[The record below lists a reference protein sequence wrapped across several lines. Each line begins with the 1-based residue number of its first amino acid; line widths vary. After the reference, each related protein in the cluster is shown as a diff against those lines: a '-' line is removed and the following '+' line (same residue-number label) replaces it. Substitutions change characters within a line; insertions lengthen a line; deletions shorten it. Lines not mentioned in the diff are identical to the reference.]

1 MGVLTVYSGRNE
13 YGEAKECTQGYR
25 TAKWGSR
32 NLYLD
37 LPDIL
42 KPTYFCHIVPSALW
56 WTLAHTATQSNVSVR
71 LGLHSFPNSKEDTG
85 LGN

>member
-13 YGEAKECTQGYR
+13 YGEAKECIRGYR
-25 TAKWGSR
+25 AAEWGSGD
-32 NLYLD
+32 LYLN

-42 KPTYFCHIVPSALW
+42 KPTYFCHIVRSALW
-56 WTLAHTATQSNVSVR
+56 WALACTATQSNVSVC
-71 LGLHSFPNSKEDTG
+71 LGLHSFPNSKEDTR